1 MAKFTPK
8 GYINELERQLTAAA
22 NNAVDYLE
30 EKQKAKTPVRTGT
43 LIRGYKQIDAD
54 RLGDSAISYNDVPYA
69 GYVDMGTSKM
79 APRNMRQH
87 AKNSM
92 PSKANRFLP

>member
-1 MAKFTPK
+1 MPKYTPNQ
-8 GYINELERQLTAAA
+8 YINELQRQLTVAA

-30 EKQKAKTPVRTGT
+30 EKQKEKTPVRTGR
-43 LIRGYKQIDAD
+43 LKSGYKQIDANK
-54 RLGDSAISYNDVPYA
+54 LGEPSISYNDVPYA
-69 GYVDMGTSKM
+69 GYVDLGTSKM

-92 PSKANRFLP
+92 PTRANRFLP